1 MIWVKDRDQVKS
13 WQAYLG
19 PLGLSGGAPAYAP
32 LNETDAA
39 AYSSTRFYTT
49 PTATEFSI
57 GSNSRINT
65 SGSNYIAYLFASL
78 NGISKVGS
86 YTGNGTSQTIDCG
99 FTSGARFILIKR
111 TNTTGSWSVFNTERG
126 IVAGNDP
133 KMKINSTQG
142 EDSSSDYID
151 PDNSGFIVN
160 YIADD
165 DEDTNV
171 DGDEYIFYAIA

>member
-1 MIWVKDRDQVKS
+1 
-13 WQAYLG
+13 
-19 PLGLSGGAPAYAP
+19 
-32 LNETDAA
+32 
-39 AYSSTRFYTT
+39 
-49 PTATEFSI
+49 
-57 GSNSRINT
+57 
-65 SGSNYIAYLFASL
+65 
-78 NGISKVGS
+78 
-86 YTGNGTSQTIDCG
+86 
-99 FTSGARFILIKR
+99 
-111 TNTTGSWSVFNTERG
+111 VFNTERG